1 MNRREFAQRLSVG
14 FGVTLT
20 PGTIAAIVSGCRPR
34 DTTFSFLTEREAAI
48 VDSLCEAIIPETDTP
63 GARAAG
69 VVHYVD
75 MLLAEFSDNAERSAF
90 RDRVTEVAAW
100 LADNDAETI
109 GDLDARTRDALLL
122 TLDAYAFPD
131 DYDDTREAGVSSR
144 SRVEGMPDSDP
155 PLFRMLKPWTVA
167 GYYTSEVG
175 ATQELRLNPMTPYRD
190 VPLSEVR
197 RTWA

>member
-75 MLLAEFSDNAERSAF
+75 MLLAEFSDDAERSAF
-90 RDRVTEVAAW
+90 RSRVTEVAAW

-144 SRVEGMPDSDP
+144 SRVEGMPDSDQ

>member
-1 MNRREFAQRLSVG
+1 MGL
-14 FGVTLT
+14 GVTLT

-34 DTTFSFLTEREAAI
+34 DTATFSFLTEREAAI
-48 VDSLCEAIIPETDTP
+48 VDGLCEAIIPQTDTP
-63 GARAAG
+63 GARASG

-75 MLLAEFSDNAERSAF
+75 MLLAEFSDDGERSAF
-90 RDRVTEVAAW
+90 RDRVAEIAAW
-100 LADNDAETI
+100 LDHNGAATI
-109 GDLDARTRDALLL
+109 DELDADTRDALVR

-131 DYDDTREAGVSSR
+131 DYRDVEDAVVSGG
-144 SRVEGMPDSDP
+144 SRVQGIPIADP

-190 VPLSEVR
+190 VPLLEVG